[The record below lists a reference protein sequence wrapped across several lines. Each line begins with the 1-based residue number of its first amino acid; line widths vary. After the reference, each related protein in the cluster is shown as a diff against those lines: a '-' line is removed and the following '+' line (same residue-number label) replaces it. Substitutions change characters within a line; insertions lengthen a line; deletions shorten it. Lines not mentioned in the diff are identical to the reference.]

1 MSNDLPDDVAR
12 TIRAK
17 LAASPTQ
24 MTLQLARDLG
34 VAEADV
40 IRCMPEGQSVELD
53 PTHWRQLLE
62 AMPPF
67 GRVHVIVSNEAVT
80 MESNGEFG
88 NFSTTGDFFNVQTKT
103 LDMHIRWTSLGT
115 IFAVVK
121 PSHQTGISTL
131 SYQFYDK
138 DGHSAFKV
146 FLTIGNHAAPPS
158 LQKRF
163 EELRAKHR
171 LA

>member
-1 MSNDLPDDVAR
+1 MSNNLPDDVAR
-12 TIRAK
+12 TIRAR
-17 LAASPTQ
+17 LAAAPSQ

-34 VAEADV
+34 VPEADV
-40 IRCMPEGQSVELD
+40 IRCMPEGRSVELD

-80 MESNGEFG
+80 LEANGEFG
-88 NFSTTGDFFNVQTKT
+88 NFSTAGDFFNVQTKT
-103 LDMHIRWTSLGT
+103 LDMHIRWPSLGAV
-115 IFAVVK
+115 FAVEK

-131 SYQFYDK
+131 SFQFYDK
-138 DGHSAFKV
+138 DGNSAFKV

-158 LQKRF
+158 MLKRF
-163 EELRAKHR
+163 EELRAKHK